1 MTISPLSKAIHRLRD
16 GLAAHDEAGLRDGQ
30 LVERFLA
37 DRDESAFAS
46 LVRRHGPMVLG
57 VCGRILG
64 NRHDA
69 EDAFQATFLVLARK
83 AGSVVPRDLV
93 GHWLYGVA
101 YRTALPARASARVVA
116 LSEGEITHMLLTK
129 VKVFSW
135 VLMVLLA
142 AGAAVAQALRAE
154 NISAPEGARPPN
166 KPQDGAGRGDA
177 RPGGEKRQA
186 QLLPLP

>member
-37 DRDESAFAS
+37 DRDEAAFAG

-57 VCGRILG
+57 VCGRVLG

-101 YRTALPARASARVVA
+101 YRTALRARS
-116 LSEGEITHMLLTK
+116 S
-129 VKVFSW
+129 
-135 VLMVLLA
+135 
-142 AGAAVAQALRAE
+142 ALRRGYRERQVNDMPERAAPVAALGDDLRPVLDE
-154 NISAPEGARPPN
+154 ELSRLPEIYRVPLVLCGLEGKSKREVASVLGVPEGTVASR
-166 KPQDGAGRGDA
+166 
-177 RPGGEKRQA
+177 
-186 QLLPLP
+186 L